1 MEKLLKKLRGKEHN
15 YVLAALLAI
24 FVIFPVSL
32 PEVVAEMINTIVGKI
47 VVIILAL
54 HLFCVHPMVGKRFH

>member
-32 PEVVAEMINTIVGKI
+32 PEVVAEMINTINKKI
-47 VVIILAL
+47 ELKEIT
-54 HLFCVHPMVGKRFH
+54 